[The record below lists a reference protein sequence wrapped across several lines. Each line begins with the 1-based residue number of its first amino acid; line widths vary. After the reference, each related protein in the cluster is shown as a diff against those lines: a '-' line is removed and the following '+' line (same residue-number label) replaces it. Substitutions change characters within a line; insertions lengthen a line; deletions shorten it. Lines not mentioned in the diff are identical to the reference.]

1 MRHPEVRAPIA
12 AFIALV
18 MSGCQQTNQQA
29 LEAAKPA
36 WVGVRASLPSLA
48 ALVGAPGEGRLEG
61 VSWVELDP
69 SQSNATFLSRQQLND
84 PDAELEEETGLGK
97 FDVHAGGDFLHC
109 LNWTGPRSKMS
120 SNALKDRSG
129 DRLSMECQRAL
140 QTQYLIVL
148 EQTAN
153 TLPVLTS
160 EGAFEGGEAAARVTV
175 IDRLAAKVLASFSV
189 QGKRGQLVNSEAKA
203 GEDGAVR
210 LTAAV
215 HSTMWTHARQQIFE
229 RLRERGATMTP
240 R

>member
-1 MRHPEVRAPIA
+1 MRAPIA

-18 MSGCQQTNQQA
+18 ASGCQQTNQQA

-36 WVGVRASLPSLA
+36 WVSVRASLPALA
-48 ALVGAPGEGRLEG
+48 ALVGVPSEGRLEG

-69 SQSNATFLSRQQLND
+69 SASSATFLTREQLAD
-84 PDAELEEETGLGK
+84 PDAELDEEHAHLANL
-97 FDVHAGGDFLHC
+97 DVHAGGDFLHC

-120 SNALKDRSG
+120 STALKERAG
-129 DRLSMECQRAL
+129 DRLSMECQLAL

-148 EQTAN
+148 EQLASTP
-153 TLPVLTS
+153 PVLTS
-160 EGAFEGGEAAARVTV
+160 EGVFEGGEAIARVTV
-175 IDRLAAKVLASFSV
+175 IDRLATKVLGSFSV
-189 QGKRGQLVNSEAKA
+189 EGKPGQLVRSESKP

-229 RLRERGATMTP
+229 RLRERGATISP

>member
-1 MRHPEVRAPIA
+1 MRAPIA

-18 MSGCQQTNQQA
+18 ASGCQQTNQQA

-36 WVGVRASLPSLA
+36 WTGVRASLPSLA
-48 ALVGAPGEGRLEG
+48 ALVGQPGEGRLEG
-61 VSWVELDP
+61 VSWVEMDP
-69 SQSNATFLSRQQLND
+69 SQSNATFLTREQLND
-84 PDAELEEETGLGK
+84 PDAELDPQEAGLGK
-97 FDVHAGGDFLHC
+97 IEVHAGGDFLHC

-120 SNALKDRSG
+120 SNALKERSG
-129 DRLSMECQRAL
+129 DRLSMECQLAL

-153 TLPVLTS
+153 TPPVLTS
-160 EGAFEGGEAAARVTV
+160 EGAFEGGEATARVTV
-175 IDRLAAKVLASFSV
+175 IDRLAAKVLVSLSV
-189 QGKRGQLVNSEAKA
+189 EGKRGQLVKSEAKP

-229 RLRERGATMTP
+229 GLRERGATMTP

>member
-1 MRHPEVRAPIA
+1 MRAPIA

-18 MSGCQQTNQQA
+18 VSGCQQTNQQA

-36 WVGVRASLPSLA
+36 WLGVRAALPALA
-48 ALVGAPGEGRLEG
+48 ALVGQPGEGRLEG

-69 SQSNATFLSRQQLND
+69 SQSTATFLTREQLND
-84 PDAELEEETGLGK
+84 PDSEWDEEAAGLGK
-97 FDVHAGGDFLHC
+97 VDVHAGGDFLHC

-120 SNALKDRSG
+120 SNALKERSG
-129 DRLSMECQRAL
+129 DRLSMECQLAL

-153 TLPVLTS
+153 LPPVLTH
-160 EGAFEGGEAAARVTV
+160 EGAFEGGEATARVTV
-175 IDRLAAKVLASFSV
+175 IDRLASKVLASFSV
-189 QGKRGQLVNSEAKA
+189 EGKPGQRVKSEAKP